1 MKTETFDSQI
11 DLDEPKAKPVRLQL
25 VRAGSLRCAIPAT
38 EVSAIVAWQQPAPLP
53 NAPQSVLG
61 VVSVHGSMFTVLDL
75 AELTSENSAVEETAR
90 LIIALRG
97 DEQLAIAVD
106 ELGAEIELARDE
118 VTGERKE
125 GLIAGT
131 LNRNNEEVNILNVK
145 ELFSTAIQGR
155 ERRRRRF

>member
-1 MKTETFDSQI
+1 MKTETFDSQT

-25 VRAGSLRCAIPAT
+25 VRAGSLRCAIPAD
-38 EVSAIVAWQQPAPLP
+38 EVSAIIAWQQPAPLP

-75 AELTSENSAVEETAR
+75 AELTSESSTVEETAR
-90 LIIALRG
+90 LFIALRG
-97 DEQLAIAVD
+97 DEQLAVAVD
-106 ELGAEIELARDE
+106 ELGGEIELARDE
-118 VTGERKE
+118 AIAEREK

-131 LNRNNEEVNILNVK
+131 LKRNNEEVNVLNVK

>member
-1 MKTETFDSQI
+1 MKTETFEGQI
-11 DLDEPKAKPVRLQL
+11 DQANAKPTRLQI
-25 VRAGSLRCAIPAT
+25 VRVGSLRCAFPAA
-38 EVSAIVAWQQPAPLP
+38 EVSAIVAWHEPAPLP

-75 AELTSENSAVEETAR
+75 AELTSTNSAVEETAR

-106 ELGAEIELARDE
+106 ELGAEIELAGDE
-118 VTGERKE
+118 ANGDRKE

-131 LNRNNEEVNILNVK
+131 LNRNNEEIKTLNLK

>member
-1 MKTETFDSQI
+1 MKTETFEGQI
-11 DLDEPKAKPVRLQL
+11 ELDKSNAKLTRLQI
-25 VRAGSLRCAIPAT
+25 VRVGSLRCAFPAA
-38 EVSAIVAWQQPAPLP
+38 EVSAIVAWQEPAPLP

-106 ELGAEIELARDE
+106 ELGGEIELVREE

-131 LNRNNEEVNILNVK
+131 LNRNNEEVSILNLK